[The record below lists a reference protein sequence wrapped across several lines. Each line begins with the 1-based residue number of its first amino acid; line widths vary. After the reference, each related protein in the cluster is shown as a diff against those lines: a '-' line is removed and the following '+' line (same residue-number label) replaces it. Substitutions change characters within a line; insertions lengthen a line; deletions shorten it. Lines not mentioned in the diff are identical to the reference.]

1 MKKGLIR
8 RVLCIFVF
16 TLITLATFLSTA
28 PTAHAQTQS
37 SCNSSATYIG
47 VDGNNYNVQ
56 NNAFNLNSGAQQCI
70 TVNTSNTSWSVT
82 SNASV
87 STSGAPSG
95 YPSIYAGCHWGTC
108 SPNQQG
114 MPIKLSSIT
123 SAISTW
129 NVSPSPNGN
138 WDNAYDI
145 WTNANSTTNNNS
157 SGMEIMIWINHLG
170 SIQPAGTLTVSNI
183 SINGMT
189 WNLWVGGGTNTGTK
203 SYVATSGVTSVN
215 FDLNN
220 FFKDL
225 ENRGYLSTGDFLI
238 DVEAGTEIW
247 TAGSGFATNS
257 FSVSINGNGGGGGGI
272 PPAPTGLT
280 ASAQSSSQINLSW
293 LASSGASSY
302 TIFRS
307 TTNGFTPGSSN
318 QIASGVTATSFMD
331 TGLQPSTVYY
341 YKVEAVNG
349 SGSSG
354 PSNQASATTSS
365 GCSTPPA
372 PGNLSAN
379 AASANQINL
388 SWNASSGAASYT
400 VFRSTTNNFT
410 ASSSNEIVSGITT
423 TAYSDASLTPSTTYY
438 YRVDAVDSCGDA
450 SSASN
455 QASAM
460 TLSSSTS
467 GTAHSGTFSL
477 KATLSG
483 SPSYTNTS
491 QVANVVPNS
500 NYAASIWIVGTGSVQ
515 LYVDNGNWGSNIT
528 SVQCT
533 ASSTWTQCTTPT
545 FSTGGDT
552 QITYILQ
559 DSYAAAGTVYLD
571 DTSLGVA
578 GQTNVLTNPDFES
591 GNTGWNISSGSVWSI
606 GQFSGSCGV
615 PAAPS
620 SLTASAKSSGQ
631 IGLSWATSSCA
642 TSYLVFRSTISGFTP
657 SQSNQIAS
665 GVSGT
670 TFTDSG
676 LAASTTYFYLV
687 EAVDSSGSSAP
698 SNQASATTQPACTP
712 PNPATGLSA
721 TAASSTSINLSWTA
735 STTPSVTYRIFRST
749 TSGFT
754 PSASNELS
762 AIVTGTSFTDTGL
775 NPNTTYFYVVEAEVS
790 CGDNSTPSN
799 QGSATTPASSSAC
812 HDGTWCV
819 KGSLPSSQ
827 NWSNISEVVSA
838 ASSKTYVASM
848 WIQGSGSVQIE
859 VKAGNWGANITS
871 VQCTASSG
879 WTPCSTP
886 SFSTGSNTQLTFIVQ
901 DSYAGAGTVLLDTF
915 FLGVSGQTNVL
926 NNPSFE
932 SGNVDWSI
940 SNSSTW
946 SIGQF

>member
-8 RVLCIFVF
+8 KVSTAFLF
-16 TLITLATFLSTA
+16 TSAILAAFLSMA
-28 PTAHAQTQS
+28 PAVQAQTQS
-37 SCNSSATYIG
+37 SCNSSATYVG

-70 TVNTSNTSWSVT
+70 TVNTSSTAWSVT

-123 SAISTW
+123 SAMSTW
-129 NVSPSPNGN
+129 NVTPAPNGN

-145 WTNANSTTNNNS
+145 WTNANTTTNNNS
-157 SGMEIMIWINHLG
+157 SGMEIMVWINHMG

-189 WNLWVGGGTNTGTK
+189 WNLWVNGGANTGTK

-225 ENRGYLSTGDFLI
+225 ENRGYLSASDFLI

-257 FSVSINGNGGGGGGI
+257 FSVSINGNGSGGGGV

-280 ASAQSSSQINLSW
+280 ATAQSSSQINLSW
-293 LASSGASSY
+293 LASSGAASY
-302 TIFRS
+302 TVFRS
-307 TTNGFTPGSSN
+307 TTNGFTPSSSN
-318 QIASGVTATSFMD
+318 QVASGVTATSLMD
-331 TGLQPSTVYY
+331 TGLQPSTTYFY
-341 YKVEAVNG
+341 LVEAVNS

-379 AASANQINL
+379 AASSSQINL
-388 SWNASSGAASYT
+388 AWNASSGAASYT
-400 VFRSTTNNFT
+400 IFRSTTNNF
-410 ASSSNEIVSGITT
+410 APSSSNEIVSGITAL
-423 TAYSDASLTPSTTYY
+423 AYSDAGLTASTTYY
-438 YRVDAVDSCGDA
+438 YRVEAVDSCGDA
-450 SSASN
+450 STPSN

-467 GTAHSGTFSL
+467 GTAHSGTWSL

-491 QVANVVPNS
+491 QVPNVAINS
-500 NYAASIWIVGTGSVQ
+500 NYVASVWIVGTGSVQ
-515 LYVDNGNWGSNIT
+515 LYLKNGNWGSNIT
-528 SVQCT
+528 SVQCV
-533 ASSTWTQCTTPT
+533 ANSTWTQCTTPT

-559 DSYAAAGTVYLD
+559 DSYGTAGTVYLD
-571 DTSLGVA
+571 DLFLGVA
-578 GQTNVLTNPDFES
+578 GQTNVLSNPGFES
-591 GNTGWNISSGSVWSI
+591 GNVSWNITNSSVWSI

-620 SLTASAKSSGQ
+620 SLTASAKSSSQ
-631 IGLSWATSSCA
+631 IGLSWTTSSCA
-642 TSYLVFRSTISGFTP
+642 TSYSVFRSTTTGFTP
-657 SQSNQIAS
+657 SGANQIAS
-665 GVSGT
+665 GVTGT

-676 LAASTTYFYLV
+676 LAPSTTYFYLV
-687 EAVDSSGSSAP
+687 EAADSSGSSTP
-698 SNQASATTQPACTP
+698 SNQASATTQTACTP
-712 PNPATGLSA
+712 PNPATNLSA
-721 TAASSTSINLSWTA
+721 TAGSSTSINLTWTA
-735 STTPSVTYRIFRST
+735 STTPGVSYRIFRST

-799 QGSATTPASSSAC
+799 QASATTPASSSAC

-819 KGSLPSSQ
+819 KGNLPSSQ

-838 ASSKTYVASM
+838 TSSKTYVASI
-848 WIQGSGSVQIE
+848 WVQGTGSVQLV
-859 VKAGNWGANITS
+859 VKAGNWGSNITS
-871 VQCTASSG
+871 VQCTVSSG
-879 WTPCSTP
+879 WTQCSTP

>member
-1 MKKGLIR
+1 MTKARTSTLL
-8 RVLCIFVF
+8 RVLIF
-16 TLITLATFLSTA
+16 TSAILTGLGTSQTA
-28 PTAHAQTQS
+28 QAQTQS

-47 VDGNNYNVQ
+47 VDTNNYNVQ

-70 TVNTSNTSWSVT
+70 TVDTSSTSWSVT
-82 SNASV
+82 SSASV
-87 STSGAPSG
+87 PTNGAPSG

-123 SAISTW
+123 SAMSAW
-129 NVSPSPNGN
+129 NVTPAPNGN

-145 WTNANSTTNNNS
+145 WTNANSTTTNNS
-157 SGMEIMIWINHLG
+157 SGMEIMIWINHMG

-189 WNLWVGGGTNTGTK
+189 WNLWVNGGANTGTK

-225 ENRGYLSTGDFLI
+225 ENRGYLSTSDFLI

-257 FSVSINGNGGGGGGI
+257 FSVSINGNGGGGGGV

-280 ASAQSSSQINLSW
+280 ATTQSSSQINLSW
-293 LASSGASSY
+293 LASSGAATY
-302 TIFRS
+302 TVFRS
-307 TTNGFTPGSSN
+307 TTNGFTPSSSN
-318 QIASGVTATSFMD
+318 QVASGVTATSFMD
-331 TGLQPSTVYY
+331 TGLHPSTLYY
-341 YKVEAVNG
+341 YLVEAVNS

-354 PSNQASATTSS
+354 PSNQASASTLS

-388 SWNASSGAASYT
+388 SWNASSGAASYSI
-400 VFRSTTNNFT
+400 FRSTTNNFT
-410 ASSSNEIVSGITT
+410 PSSSNQIVSGVTT
-423 TAYSDASLTPSTTYY
+423 TAYSDANLNPSTTYY
-438 YRVDAVDSCGDA
+438 YRVQALDSCGDA
-450 SSASN
+450 SPPSN

-460 TLSSSTS
+460 TMSSSSS
-467 GTAHSGTFSL
+467 GTDHTGTFSL
-477 KATLSG
+477 RGTLSG
-483 SPSYTNTS
+483 SPSYSNTS
-491 QVANVVPNS
+491 QLANVVINS
-500 NYAASIWIVGTGSVQ
+500 NYQASVWIVGTGSVQ

-528 SVQCT
+528 SVQCV
-533 ASSTWTQCTTPT
+533 ASSTWTKCSTPT

-559 DSYAAAGTVYLD
+559 DSYGTAGTVYLD
-571 DTSLGVA
+571 DAFLGVA
-578 GQTNVLTNPDFES
+578 GQTNVLANPSFES
-591 GNTGWNISSGSVWSI
+591 GNTGWNISNSSVWSI

-615 PAAPS
+615 PAPPS
-620 SLTASAKSSGQ
+620 SLTASAKSSTQ
-631 IGLSWATSSCA
+631 ISLSWTTSSCA
-642 TSYLVFRSTISGFTP
+642 TSYTVFRSTTSGFTP
-657 SQSNQIAS
+657 SPSNQIAG

-670 TFTDSG
+670 SFMDSG
-676 LAASTTYFYLV
+676 LAASTTYFYVV
-687 EAVDSSGSSAP
+687 EAVDSAGSSGP
-698 SNQASATTQPACTP
+698 SNQASATTQATCTP
-712 PNPATGLSA
+712 PNPATGLAA
-721 TAASSTSINLSWTA
+721 TAASSTSINLTWTA
-735 STTPSVTYRIFRST
+735 STTQGVSYRIFRST

-762 AIVTGTSFTDTGL
+762 AIVTGASFTDTGL

-799 QGSATTPASSSAC
+799 QASATTPASSSAC

-819 KGSLPSSQ
+819 KGNLPSSQ

-838 ASSKTYVASM
+838 TSNKTYVASI
-848 WIQGSGSVQIE
+848 WIQGTGSVQLM
-859 VKAGNWGANITS
+859 VKAGNWGSNITS

-879 WTPCSTP
+879 WTQCSTP

-901 DSYAGAGTVLLDTF
+901 DSFAGAGTALLDTF
-915 FLGVSGQTNVL
+915 FVGVSGQTNVL
-926 NNPSFE
+926 VNPSFE

-940 SNSSTW
+940 SNSATW